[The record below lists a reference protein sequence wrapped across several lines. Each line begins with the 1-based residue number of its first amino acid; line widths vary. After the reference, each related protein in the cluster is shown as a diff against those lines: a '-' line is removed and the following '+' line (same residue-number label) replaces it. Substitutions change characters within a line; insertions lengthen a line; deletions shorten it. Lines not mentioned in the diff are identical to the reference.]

1 MTRSAQETFFRAF
14 HASHPAATSRIFS
27 GGQNTG
33 GRSSYELLRDEI
45 AGAGR
50 VLDLACGDG
59 FLLDLLAAAGHQA
72 VGLDL
77 SSTDL
82 ALAKQRS
89 ATVVEGR
96 AQQLPFA
103 DHAFDAGVSH
113 MAFMLMTDIDQVA
126 AELARVLR
134 PGGQLSLV
142 LSGTSGTADRGEAR
156 TLFGKLLRE
165 TLSEVPAE
173 QRLSPLGDKRTRTR
187 AGLDEILGAAGFGPV
202 QWRTEEID
210 FSGSLDQVWDF
221 VSSVYNLF
229 PLSAAASSALKT
241 AFYTE
246 APALARPDGRIPLV
260 FPIHL
265 ASTRTVHKGQ

>member
-1 MTRSAQETFFRAF
+1 MTRSERETFFRAF
-14 HASHPAATSRIFS
+14 HASHPAVTSRAF
-27 GGQNTG
+27 GGG
-33 GRSSYELLRDEI
+33 CGADGRSSYELLLDEI
-45 AGAGR
+45 AGPGR

-72 VGLDL
+72 VGIDL

-103 DHAFDAGVSH
+103 DHTFDACVSH
-113 MAFMLMTDIDQVA
+113 MAFMLMSDIDEVA

-142 LSGTSGTADRGEAR
+142 LSGGAAGDDAR

-165 TLSEVPAE
+165 ILAGVPAE
-173 QRLSPLGDKRTRTR
+173 QRLSPLGDERTATQ
-187 AGLDEILGAAGFGPV
+187 AGLDEILAPAGFGPV
-202 QWRTEEID
+202 RWRTEEID

-221 VSSVYNLF
+221 VSTFYNLF
-229 PLSAAASSALKT
+229 PLSESASGALET
-241 AFYTE
+241 AFRTQ
-246 APALARPDGRIPLV
+246 APALARPDGLIPLAFQV
-260 FPIHL
+260 HL
-265 ASTRTVHKGQ
+265 ASTHTVHKGH